1 MYLFFKGLKFDF
13 RDLFN
18 ILTTHSCPISFS
30 FLKLPSLPLSH
41 KFLHLG
47 GITFVPM
54 TINSETTP
62 QANIAQHGPLLL
74 LLGIQV
80 ATLVIEVVVVI
91 LLFY

>member
-18 ILTTHSCPISFS
+18 TLTTHSCPISF
-30 FLKLPSLPLSH
+30 LKLRSLPLSH

-47 GITFVPM
+47 GISFVPI
-54 TINSETTP
+54 TIHSKTTP